1 MKFQLKLP
9 TQILQAWKV
18 QTFLQLGSRPF
29 TNKLLISQEIII
41 ILLDRALYLKN
52 LSIQQ
57 RHQINTNQIVLSP
70 SSKIKST
77 TKSKP
82 T

>member
-29 TNKLLISQEIII
+29 TNKLLTSQEIII